1 MIKHDACLIKILK
14 LISEYIQQKFKLM
27 YENFMTV
34 DFIVMFA
41 SNRFYFLQFLYLDKY
56 NNPHISKTCVC

>member
-1 MIKHDACLIKILK
+1 MQVECMKILV
-14 LISEYIQQKFKLM
+14 
-27 YENFMTV
+27 MTV